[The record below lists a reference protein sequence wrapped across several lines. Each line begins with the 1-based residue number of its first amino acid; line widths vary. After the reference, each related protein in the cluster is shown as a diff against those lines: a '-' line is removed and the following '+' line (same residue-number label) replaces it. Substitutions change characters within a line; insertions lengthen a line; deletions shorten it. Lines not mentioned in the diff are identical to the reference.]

1 MWRTTGRAIAQRP
14 TIPPRRLLL
23 PQRTRTVRYASD
35 TAPAQSAAPASAET
49 AAASGGPGAG
59 RRGRSSRR
67 KVLGTTLAISILV
80 GYVYATDT
88 RASIH
93 RYAMV
98 PLMRWV
104 YPDAEDAHHAGVNA
118 LRTLYRLGLNPR
130 ERGNP
135 DADRGL
141 ATEVC
146 VQSIP
151 TYAVWCST
159 GEKGFWC

>member
-1 MWRTTGRAIAQRP
+1 M
-14 TIPPRRLLL
+14 
-23 PQRTRTVRYASD
+23 
-35 TAPAQSAAPASAET
+35 
-49 AAASGGPGAG
+49 
-59 RRGRSSRR
+59 
-67 KVLGTTLAISILV
+67 GTTLAISVVV

-98 PLMRWV
+98 PLIRWV

-135 DADRGL
+135 DGDGAL

-146 VQSIP
+146 VQSHP
-151 TYAVWCST
+151 TYAVW
-159 GEKGFWC
+159 GVLQGKRVWC